1 MSDFEI
7 CLEKVTKIVEGG
19 LNETGLIGDEN
30 CIGEVSTSGEFHIR
44 KISMLDEDSPG
55 EVSTSGEFH
64 IREASSYGEGRL
76 KEIRGISKEAA
87 PEIRRVE
94 ENCV

>member
-64 IREASSYGEGRL
+64 ISRRKLRL
-76 KEIRGISKEAA
+76 RNYNRNLTRGLL
-87 PEIRRVE
+87 
-94 ENCV
+94 